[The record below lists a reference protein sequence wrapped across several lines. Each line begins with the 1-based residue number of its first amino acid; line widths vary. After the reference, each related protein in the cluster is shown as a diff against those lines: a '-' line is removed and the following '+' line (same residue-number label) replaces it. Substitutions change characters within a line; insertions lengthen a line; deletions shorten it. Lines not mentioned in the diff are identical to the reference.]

1 MPVYPLRK
9 YKYWIEALSTLVLS
23 PREQHAFTQTGRDFT
38 MEDLEQQASKNLKKE
53 GVRIIYPFYQYG
65 TYSCYAPSEAQY
77 YIPGSSIKGAL
88 SLESNKQRIMV
99 DDIKINSKDIQLYP
113 LQKLQ
118 YDSKKNKSYIDEFF
132 PNVAIEMLS
141 ADSKYLGELF
151 CDEVEI
157 GNCFRKAEQATRT
170 KLHQLIQKISQVV
183 EQVGKE
189 QDQRILLKM
198 KENIQDI
205 INETQTDKNKFILL
219 LGGFKGRILS
229 VISDSDEYNGS
240 IFIDMTKK
248 LPHGLVQVTLE
259 RTDA

>member
-9 YKYWIEALSTLVLS
+9 YKYWIETLSTLALS

-38 MEDLEQQASKNLKKE
+38 MEDIEQQASENLKKE

-65 TYSCYAPSEAQY
+65 TYSCYAPTEAQY

-99 DDIKINSKDIQLYP
+99 DDIKINSKDIQLFP

-132 PNVAIEMLS
+132 PNVAIEMLR

-151 CDEVEI
+151 CDELEVD
-157 GNCFRKAEQATRT
+157 NYFRKAEQATKT
-170 KLHQLIQKISQVV
+170 KLHQLVRKICQVA
-183 EQVGKE
+183 EQVRKE
-189 QDQRILLKM
+189 KDQHILCKLKD
-198 KENIQDI
+198 NIQDI
-205 INETQTDKNKFILL
+205 LNKTQTDNNKFILL
-219 LGGFKGRILS
+219 LGGFKGLALS
-229 VISDSDEYNGS
+229 VISDSDDYNGA
-240 IFIDMTKK
+240 IFIDMTKS
-248 LPHGLVQVTLE
+248 LPHGLVQITLE
-259 RTDA
+259 KIDV